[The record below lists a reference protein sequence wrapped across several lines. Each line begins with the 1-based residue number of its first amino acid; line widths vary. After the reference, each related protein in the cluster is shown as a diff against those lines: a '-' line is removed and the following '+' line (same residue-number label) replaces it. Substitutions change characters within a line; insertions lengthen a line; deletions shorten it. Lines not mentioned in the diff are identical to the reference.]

1 MGDNAPRKVK
11 TGVTGQPVSWLG
23 EACALSAWLQDLVH
37 LKPGHLAPA
46 LHFSEEVALT
56 QSDRHLL
63 FDLTKSM
70 SNYLNNI
77 YCESYRVFRS
87 YL

>member
-37 LKPGHLAPA
+37 PETWTPCAGAA
-46 LHFSEEVALT
+46 FSGEVALT

-77 YCESYRVFRS
+77 CCESYRVFRS